1 MNSNQNAENV
11 NQRPETRSKKFWRV
25 VLGSMVGFILANMII
40 GIFTVFFMIAMIAGA
55 STGSAPV
62 VENGSV
68 LKIELQNPIVE
79 RAEDNPFENMDLG
92 SYYSTASIG
101 LDDILNSLKAAA
113 DDNRIKGIYL
123 NMKSVAASPATL
135 TAIRDAL
142 KAFKES
148 DKFIYAYSETYSQSA
163 YYLAT
168 AADKVFLNTKGG
180 LNFRGVAFNVMFYK
194 NLFNKLGVDMQ
205 VVRHGK
211 YKSAVEPYILDK
223 MSPANREQLEVLANS
238 LWHSFAQ
245 EISVDRRISEDSL
258 NIIADNLLVST
269 AEDALRYRLVDG
281 LMYRNQFEEIMKEK
295 LSLEKDDD
303 IKYITL
309 NQYKKTITEPR
320 KRSANKVAV
329 IYAVGQIIDGKG
341 GSSIIGSASLCK
353 EIREAYKNDK
363 VKAIVLRV
371 NSPGGSALASEVIWN
386 EIEQAKAAGKIVVTS
401 MGDYAASGGYYI
413 SCNSDMIIAQPN
425 TLTGSIGVFG
435 IIPNVQKMMKDKLGI
450 NVDVA
455 QSNKHAAGIGI
466 YKPMDET
473 EYKFMLTQIEDIY
486 ATFTQ
491 RVADGRKMPVE
502 RVDEIGQG
510 RVWSGVDALELGL
523 VDKLGSLDDAVVAAA
538 ELAKISE
545 YDVDYYPLKKSWLE
559 KILNNMNEE
568 ETALKM
574 MKAELGDLYYTYEA
588 FKNVMNMEGIQARMP
603 MEIKIEE

>member
-1 MNSNQNAENV
+1 MNSNQNVENAI
-11 NQRPETRSKKFWRV
+11 QRPETRSKKFWRV

-40 GIFTVFFMIAMIAGA
+40 GLFSVFFMIAMIAGA

-68 LKIELQNPIVE
+68 LKIDLQNPIVE
-79 RAEDNPFENMDLG
+79 RAEDNPFENMDFG
-92 SYYSTASIG
+92 SYYSTASTG

-123 NMKSVAASPATL
+123 NLKSVSANPATL

-163 YYLAT
+163 YYLAS

-180 LNFRGVAFNVMFYK
+180 LDFRGVAFQVMFYK
-194 NLFNKLGVDMQ
+194 NLLNKLGVDVQ

-211 YKSAVEPYILDK
+211 FKSAVEPYILDK
-223 MSPANREQLEVLANS
+223 MSPANREQMEVMAHS

-258 NIIADNLLVST
+258 NVMADNLLIST
-269 AEDALRYRLVDG
+269 AEDALRYHLVDG
-281 LMYRNQFEEIMKEK
+281 LVYRNQFEDIMKQK
-295 LSLEKDDD
+295 LQLEKDED
-303 IKYITL
+303 IKFISL

-320 KRSANKVAV
+320 KRSANKIAV
-329 IYAVGQIIDGKG
+329 IYAVGEIVDGKG
-341 GSSIIGSASLCK
+341 GSSIIGSTSLCK
-353 EIREAYKNDK
+353 EIREAYKNEK

-413 SCNSDMIIAQPN
+413 SCNSDMILAQPN

-435 IIPNVQKMMKDKLGI
+435 IIPNVQKMMKDKLGV
-450 NVDVA
+450 NVDIA
-455 QSNKHAAGIGI
+455 QSNKHATGIGVF
-466 YKPMDET
+466 KPMDET

-491 RVADGRKMPVE
+491 RVSDGRNMPVE

-545 YDVDYYPLKKSWLE
+545 YDVDYYPLKKSWLD
-559 KILNNMNEE
+559 KILNSMNDED
-568 ETALKM
+568 AVAKM
-574 MKAELGDLYYTYEA
+574 MRSELGDLYYTYEA
-588 FKNVMNMEGIQARMP
+588 FKNVMTMEGIQARMP

>member
-1 MNSNQNAENV
+1 MNSNQNVENAI
-11 NQRPETRSKKFWRV
+11 QRPETRSKKFWRV

-40 GIFTVFFMIAMIAGA
+40 GLFSVFFMIAMIAGA

-68 LKIELQNPIVE
+68 LKIDLQNPIVE
-79 RAEDNPFENMDLG
+79 RAEDNPFENMDFG
-92 SYYSTASIG
+92 SYYSTASTG

-123 NMKSVAASPATL
+123 NLKSVSANPATL

-163 YYLAT
+163 YYLAS

-180 LNFRGVAFNVMFYK
+180 LDFRGVAFQVMFYK
-194 NLFNKLGVDMQ
+194 NLLNKLGVDVQ

-211 YKSAVEPYILDK
+211 FKSAVEPYILDK
-223 MSPANREQLEVLANS
+223 MSPANREQMEVLAHS

-258 NIIADNLLVST
+258 NVMADNLLIST
-269 AEDALRYRLVDG
+269 AEDALRYHLVDG
-281 LMYRNQFEEIMKEK
+281 LVYRNQFEDIMKQK
-295 LSLEKDDD
+295 LQLEKDED
-303 IKYITL
+303 IKFISL

-320 KRSANKVAV
+320 KRSANKIAV
-329 IYAVGQIIDGKG
+329 IYAVGEIVDGKG
-341 GSSIIGSASLCK
+341 GSSIIGSTSLCK
-353 EIREAYKNDK
+353 EIREAYKNEK

-413 SCNSDMIIAQPN
+413 SCNSDMILAQPN

-435 IIPNVQKMMKDKLGI
+435 IIPNVQKMMKDKLGV
-450 NVDVA
+450 NVDIA
-455 QSNKHAAGIGI
+455 QSNKHATGIGVF
-466 YKPMDET
+466 KPMDET

-491 RVADGRKMPVE
+491 RVSDGRNMPVE

-545 YDVDYYPLKKSWLE
+545 YDVDYYPLKKSWLD
-559 KILNNMNEE
+559 KILNSMNDED
-568 ETALKM
+568 AVAKM
-574 MKAELGDLYYTYEA
+574 MRSELGDLYYTYEA
-588 FKNVMNMEGIQARMP
+588 FKNVMTMEGIQARMP

>member
-68 LKIELQNPIVE
+68 LKIELQSPIVE

-223 MSPANREQLEVLANS
+223 MSPANREQLAVLANS

-435 IIPNVQKMMKDKLGI
+435 IIPNVQKMMKEKLGI

>member
-1 MNSNQNAENV
+1 MNSNQNVENAI
-11 NQRPETRSKKFWRV
+11 QRPETRSKKFWRV

-40 GIFTVFFMIAMIAGA
+40 GLFSVFFMIAMIAGA

-68 LKIELQNPIVE
+68 LKIDLQNPIVE
-79 RAEDNPFENMDLG
+79 RAEDNPFENMDFG
-92 SYYSTASIG
+92 SYYSTASTG

-123 NMKSVAASPATL
+123 NLKSVSANPATL

-163 YYLAT
+163 YYLAS

-180 LNFRGVAFNVMFYK
+180 LDFRGVAFQVMFYK
-194 NLFNKLGVDMQ
+194 NLLNKLGVDVQ

-211 YKSAVEPYILDK
+211 FKSAVEPYILDK
-223 MSPANREQLEVLANS
+223 MSPANREQMEVLAHS

-258 NIIADNLLVST
+258 NVMADNLLIST
-269 AEDALRYRLVDG
+269 AEDALRYHLVDG
-281 LMYRNQFEEIMKEK
+281 LVYRNQFEDIMKQK
-295 LSLEKDDD
+295 LQLEKDED
-303 IKYITL
+303 IKFISL

-320 KRSANKVAV
+320 KRSANKIAV
-329 IYAVGQIIDGKG
+329 IYAVGEIVDGKG
-341 GSSIIGSASLCK
+341 GSSIIGSTSLCK
-353 EIREAYKNDK
+353 EIREAYKNEK

-413 SCNSDMIIAQPN
+413 SCNSDMILAQPN

-435 IIPNVQKMMKDKLGI
+435 IIPNVQKMMKDKLGV
-450 NVDVA
+450 NVDIA
-455 QSNKHAAGIGI
+455 QSNKHATGIGVF
-466 YKPMDET
+466 KPMDET
-473 EYKFMLTQIEDIY
+473 EYNFMLTQIEDIY

-491 RVADGRKMPVE
+491 RVSDGRNMPVE

-545 YDVDYYPLKKSWLE
+545 YDVDYYPLKKSWLD
-559 KILNNMNEE
+559 KILNSMNDED
-568 ETALKM
+568 AVAKM
-574 MKAELGDLYYTYEA
+574 MRSELGDLYYTYEA
-588 FKNVMNMEGIQARMP
+588 FKNVMTMEGIQARMP

>member
-1 MNSNQNAENV
+1 MNSNQNVENAI
-11 NQRPETRSKKFWRV
+11 QRPETRSKKFWRV

-40 GIFTVFFMIAMIAGA
+40 GLFTVFFMIAMIAGA

-68 LKIELQNPIVE
+68 LKIDLQNPIVE
-79 RAEDNPFENMDLG
+79 RAEDNPFENMDFG
-92 SYYSTASIG
+92 SYYSNASTG

-123 NMKSVAASPATL
+123 NLKSVSANPATL

-163 YYLAT
+163 YYLAS

-180 LNFRGVAFNVMFYK
+180 LDFRGVAFQVMFYK
-194 NLFNKLGVDMQ
+194 NLLNKLGVDVQ

-211 YKSAVEPYILDK
+211 FKSAVEPYILDK
-223 MSPANREQLEVLANS
+223 MSPANREQMEVMAHS

-258 NIIADNLLVST
+258 NVMADNLLIST
-269 AEDALRYRLVDG
+269 AEDALRYHLVDG
-281 LMYRNQFEEIMKEK
+281 LVYRNQFEDIMKQK
-295 LSLEKDDD
+295 LQLEKDED
-303 IKYITL
+303 IKFISL

-320 KRSANKVAV
+320 KRSANKIAV
-329 IYAVGQIIDGKG
+329 IYAVGQIVDGKG
-341 GSSIIGSASLCK
+341 GSSIIGSTSLCK
-353 EIREAYKNDK
+353 EIREAYKNEK

-413 SCNSDMIIAQPN
+413 SCNSDMILAQPN

-435 IIPNVQKMMKDKLGI
+435 IIPNVQKMMKDKLGV
-450 NVDVA
+450 NVDIA
-455 QSNKHAAGIGI
+455 QSNKHATGIGVF
-466 YKPMDET
+466 KPMDET
-473 EYKFMLTQIEDIY
+473 EYNFMLTQIEDIY

-491 RVADGRKMPVE
+491 RVSDGRNMPVE

-545 YDVDYYPLKKSWLE
+545 YDVDYYPLKKSWLD
-559 KILNNMNEE
+559 KILNSMNDED
-568 ETALKM
+568 AVAKM
-574 MKAELGDLYYTYEA
+574 MRSELGDLYYTYEA
-588 FKNVMNMEGIQARMP
+588 FKNVMTMEGIQARMP

>member
-1 MNSNQNAENV
+1 MNSNQNVENAI
-11 NQRPETRSKKFWRV
+11 QRPETRSKKFWRV

-40 GIFTVFFMIAMIAGA
+40 GLFSVFFMIAMIAGA

-68 LKIELQNPIVE
+68 LKIDLQNPIVE
-79 RAEDNPFENMDLG
+79 RAEDNPFENMDFG
-92 SYYSTASIG
+92 SYYSTASTG

-123 NMKSVAASPATL
+123 NLKSVSANPATL

-163 YYLAT
+163 YYLAS

-180 LNFRGVAFNVMFYK
+180 LDFRGVAFQVMFYK
-194 NLFNKLGVDMQ
+194 NLLNKLGVDVQ

-211 YKSAVEPYILDK
+211 FKSAVEPYILDK
-223 MSPANREQLEVLANS
+223 MSPANREQMEVMAHS

-258 NIIADNLLVST
+258 NVMADNLLIST
-269 AEDALRYRLVDG
+269 AEDALRYHLVDG
-281 LMYRNQFEEIMKEK
+281 LVYRNQFEDIMKQK
-295 LSLEKDDD
+295 LQLEKDED
-303 IKYITL
+303 IKFISL

-320 KRSANKVAV
+320 KRSANKIAV
-329 IYAVGQIIDGKG
+329 IYAVGQIVDGKG
-341 GSSIIGSASLCK
+341 GSSIIGSTSLCK
-353 EIREAYKNDK
+353 EIREAYKNEK

-413 SCNSDMIIAQPN
+413 SCNSDMILAQPN

-435 IIPNVQKMMKDKLGI
+435 IIPNVQKMMKDKLGV
-450 NVDVA
+450 NVDIA
-455 QSNKHAAGIGI
+455 QSNKHATGIGVF
-466 YKPMDET
+466 KPMDET

-491 RVADGRKMPVE
+491 RVSDGRNMPVE

-545 YDVDYYPLKKSWLE
+545 YDVDYYPLKKSWLD
-559 KILNNMNEE
+559 KILNSMNDED
-568 ETALKM
+568 AVAKM
-574 MKAELGDLYYTYEA
+574 MRSELGDLYYTYEA
-588 FKNVMNMEGIQARMP
+588 FKNVMTMEGIQARMP